1 MVDLGTGLLG
11 LGAAIAIAGSAIGA
25 AWAEKEVGAA
35 AIGAIAEK
43 EELFAKSLLLM
54 VIPETLVIFGL
65 VVFVLGRY
73 AWKPILSGLASR
85 EAFIRASLES
95 AKRDRDE
102 AEARLKEYA
111 DKLVEARSEATAIL
125 EEARRDAEVA
135 RRKMDEEARAEAAA
149 LFERAKREI
158 GIAQEDATQQ
168 LYSLAAQLSTQV
180 AAKVLEREINPQD
193 HARLIRQGI
202 DRLGRSGN

>member
-1 MVDLGTGLLG
+1 MSVR
-11 LGAAIAIAGSAIGA
+11 SA
-25 AWAEKEVGAA
+25 GAA
-35 AIGAIAEK
+35 ALA
-43 EELFAKSLLLM
+43 LLLSALPARAAEGGGGPFEGN
-54 VIPETLVIFGL
+54 VGNALWTLVIFGL

-111 DKLVEARSEATAIL
+111 EKLVEARSEATAIV
-125 EEARRDAEVA
+125 EEARRDAEAA
-135 RRKMDEEARAEAAA
+135 RHKLDEEAREEVAA

-168 LYSLAAQLSTQV
+168 LYALAAQLSTQI
-180 AAKVLEREINPQD
+180 AAKVLRREINPQD
-193 HARLIRQGI
+193 HERLIRESI
-202 DRLGRSGN
+202 DRLGRTEN